1 MKARQMV
8 LAGKNPSRPSV
19 ADWADLEMG
28 ESVELFRHAQV
39 IASGRVEEVSPSG
52 LVLWLAGDG
61 SAGKRHFLKS
71 DGVFVR
77 RAQVSAAEIPECPT
91 RRR

>member
-8 LAGKNPSRPSV
+8 LDRKKAYRASV
-19 ADWADLEMG
+19 FDWADLEMG
-28 ESVELFRHAQV
+28 EFVELFRYAQV
-39 IASGRVEEVSPSG
+39 IACGRVEEVSPSG
-52 LVLWLAGDG
+52 SVLWLAGDG

-77 RAQVSAAEIPECPT
+77 RA
-91 RRR
+91 